1 MTDLPASGEHG
12 SVDDSLSFEITNGNV
27 GVITL
32 NRPEARNALTWGMYS
47 ALEQAVRTSPEL
59 GVRCLVVTGADPAFC
74 SGDDVR
80 QVMGAG
86 QQGKA
91 PASITVRVPQLT
103 PAADALLHS
112 DLPVIAAVNG
122 AAVGWGMEL
131 ALMADIRVASE
142 HAKFAELFVL
152 RGLVSDA
159 AGLGRLAQLVGRE
172 KAAELLF
179 TGDIIDAGEALR
191 IGLVSRVVPH
201 DQLLDTAMHLATKI
215 AANPPLAVQRLKAGL
230 REALDPDWREL
241 GRWVSLALGELFQ
254 TDDHREGAR
263 AFLEKRQ
270 PQFRGS

>member
-1 MTDLPASGEHG
+1 MTD
-12 SVDDSLSFEITNGNV
+12 DQV

-32 NRPEARNALTWGMYS
+32 NRPEARNALTWGMYA
-47 ALEQAVRTSPEL
+47 ALEQAVRNAPAL

-86 QQGKA
+86 QEGKA
-91 PASITVRVPQLT
+91 PVSVTAREPRLT
-103 PAADALLHS
+103 PAADALLHT
-112 DLPVIAAVNG
+112 DVPVIAAVNG

-142 HAKFAELFVL
+142 RAKFGELFVL
-152 RGLVSDA
+152 RGLVSDV
-159 AGLGRLAQLVGRE
+159 AGLGRLAQLIGRE

-179 TGDIIDAGEALR
+179 AGDVIDANEALR
-191 IGLVSRVVPH
+191 IGLVSRVVAH
-201 DQLLDTAMHLATKI
+201 DELVGTAMQLATKI

-230 REALDPDWREL
+230 REALDPDWNAL
-241 GRWVSLALGELFQ
+241 GRWVSASLGELFT

-263 AFLEKRQ
+263 AFLEKRV
-270 PQFRGS
+270 PNFRGS